1 MTYSPTIDDGGASY
15 RGAVFSMSLCVA
27 MLIASEFMPVSLLT
41 PIAEGLGA
49 TDGQTGQAISISGL
63 FAVVAS
69 LLVSTLA
76 GGLNRKTVLLA
87 MTALM
92 LISLV
97 MIAMAPN
104 FAVLMVARALL
115 GIAIGGFWA
124 LSTAIIM
131 RLVPREDVSKALA
144 LMFAGQATAA
154 AFAAPIGSYLGEAIG
169 WRGVFWVL
177 APIVALDLLW
187 QTVALPSLPAQE
199 RQSLG
204 SMWRVLRRPYFSRAM
219 AAVLFTF
226 SGAFAMFTYLR
237 PFLESVAGLSVQM
250 LSLMLLVLGC
260 AGFFGTLI
268 GGRLANSRVLLLLRL
283 LPLAMAAATLA
294 LLGAGHVLGLLA
306 VLLAIWGAINTALP
320 ISWMAWVTQEVGDA
334 PEAAGGLMV
343 AAIQLAILLGATIGG
358 VLLDHSGIT
367 ATFICSAAL
376 LVTACAVVGSGNA
389 LRAN

>member
-104 FAVLMVARALL
+104 FAVLMVARSLL

-124 LSTAIIM
+124 LSTAVIM

-237 PFLESVAGLSVQM
+237 
-250 LSLMLLVLGC
+250 
-260 AGFFGTLI
+260 
-268 GGRLANSRVLLLLRL
+268 
-283 LPLAMAAATLA
+283 
-294 LLGAGHVLGLLA
+294 
-306 VLLAIWGAINTALP
+306 
-320 ISWMAWVTQEVGDA
+320 
-334 PEAAGGLMV
+334 
-343 AAIQLAILLGATIGG
+343 
-358 VLLDHSGIT
+358 
-367 ATFICSAAL
+367 
-376 LVTACAVVGSGNA
+376 
-389 LRAN
+389 